1 MNVIAVGSGS
11 TTISGIGTENG
22 AKGINMTAFRNT
34 LGSLAIALATL
45 WFDACPASEL
55 EAGSATPSTDEA
67 MSGATQPAGSKT
79 STGDVLEEVTVTATR
94 RSESQ
99 LDVPMTMSVI
109 GAAALQAQE
118 IKTFNDFATEV
129 PNLSFN
135 YGTPNGGWGGNTD
148 DRGVSIRGIQGG
160 DTTGFYIDDLPI
172 PTSMTPR
179 VLDLERIEVLKGP
192 QGTLYGA
199 RSMGGT
205 VRMITGEPDLS
216 NFSGFALAQG
226 TSIDGGGNGYETY
239 GILNVPIINDTLAI
253 RLTPYRGQ
261 DGGYINRVW
270 PTTPGSTVLD
280 EDKNTAETEYEGVMT
295 SLLWKPT
302 NELRI
307 RPTLIYQLST
317 TNGLPLGDYSAEN
330 LTNFRNFDI
339 AEGITDR
346 FSIEGITIDYT
357 SPIGTITSA
366 TDYLNRRTDD
376 REDVSEFT
384 AYAFG
389 TPLLA
394 SPINQATTTH
404 IFNQELRFVSNWEF
418 PVQLTAGVFY
428 NSQTGSLDNRQ
439 PIAAFLPIFGTD
451 MAEAVHNRTSA
462 EERALFGELTY
473 KFTSEWS
480 ATLGMRYSQ
489 DRSDATLYA
498 WGVAFGPPTEAQAVI
513 TPTSER
519 DDVFTPKF
527 LLKYEPNS
535 NLNIYADAAKGFR
548 PGSGEV
554 APPLALCASQ
564 YQDFH
569 LTPAEVSSYRPDSLW
584 SYELGAKMRTDDRR
598 FSINPAVYW
607 IDWTDVRQFLPL
619 SCGFAAIL
627 NSGKAR
633 SRGAEFDFSAVPIEH
648 LTLNG
653 GIGYDDA
660 KIVEPG
666 QFVPYPAA
674 GSPIQQVA
682 PWTGNF
688 SAQYDLWIASN
699 VKMSMRGDYSYTDH
713 SYSETTSPQFPLV
726 RPSYSLVNLRTALDV
741 KSSEFALFVKNVGDT
756 HPNYGEQYSIA
767 GFVPGR
773 LRWTTGVPRTYGI
786 EFSQKF

>member
-1 MNVIAVGSGS
+1 MS
-11 TTISGIGTENG
+11 
-22 AKGINMTAFRNT
+22 AFRST
-34 LGSLAIALATL
+34 LGSLTMALAAL
-45 WFDACPASEL
+45 WFGACPASEL
-55 EAGSATPSTDEA
+55 ETGHSTASTEQSTPGA
-67 MSGATQPAGSKT
+67 MQPAGSKV
-79 STGDVLEEVTVTATR
+79 STDDGLEELTVTATR

-99 LDVPMTMSVI
+99 LDVPLTMTVI
-109 GAAALQAQE
+109 GAAVLEAQE

-135 YGTPNGGWGGNTD
+135 YGTPNGGFGGNTD

-179 VLDLERIEVLKGP
+179 VLDLQRIEVLMGP

-205 VRMITGEPDLS
+205 VRMITGAPDLS
-216 NFSGFALAQG
+216 DFSGFVLAQG
-226 TSIDGGGNGYETY
+226 TSIDGGGNGYEGY

-253 RLTPYRGQ
+253 RVTPYRGQ
-261 DGGYINRVW
+261 DGGYVNRVW
-270 PTTPGSTVLD
+270 PATPGSTVLD
-280 EDKNTAETEYEGVMT
+280 EDKNTAETEYEGVVT
-295 SLLWKPT
+295 SLLWKP
-302 NELRI
+302 EDGLSI
-307 RPTLIYQLST
+307 RPTLMYQSST
-317 TNGLPLGDYSAEN
+317 TNGLPLGDYSADN
-330 LTNFRNFDI
+330 LINFRHFDI
-339 AEGITDR
+339 PEGVTEQ
-346 FSIEGITIDYT
+346 FSIEGVTIDY
-357 SPIGTITSA
+357 SMPIGTITSA

-389 TPLLA
+389 TPLLP
-394 SPINQATTTH
+394 SPINQATTMH
-404 IFNQELRFVSNWEF
+404 IFNEELRFVSTWQS
-418 PVQLTAGVFY
+418 PLQLTAGLFY
-428 NSQTGSLDNRQ
+428 NSQTSSLDYRQ
-439 PIAAFLPIFGTD
+439 PIAGFVPIFGTD
-451 MAEAVHNRTSA
+451 MAAANHNRSVA

-473 KFTSEWS
+473 KFTSQWS
-480 ATLGMRYSQ
+480 ATLGGRYSQ
-489 DRSDATLYA
+489 DRSDATLDA
-498 WGVAFGPPTEAQAVI
+498 WGVAFGPPTEAQALVI
-513 TPTSER
+513 PTSER

-527 LLKYEPNS
+527 LVKFEPNS

-548 PGSGEV
+548 PGSGEA

-564 YQDFH
+564 YAAFH
-569 LTPAEVSSYRPDSLW
+569 LTPEEVQSYKPDSLW
-584 SYELGAKMRTDDRR
+584 SYELGAKARTDDRR
-598 FSINPAVYW
+598 FSLNPAVFW
-607 IDWTDVRQFLPL
+607 IDWTNVRQFLPL

-633 SRGAEFDFSAVPIEH
+633 SRGAELDFSAVPIEH

-660 KIVEPG
+660 RIVEPG
-666 QFVPYPAA
+666 QLVPYPAA

-688 SAQYDLWIASN
+688 SAQYDMWIASN
-699 VKMSMRGDYSYTDH
+699 MKVATRGDYSYTDH
-713 SYSETTSPQFPLV
+713 SYSATTSPQFPLV
-726 RPSYSLVNLRTALDV
+726 RPSYSLLNLRTALDV
-741 KSSEFALFVKNVGDT
+741 KSSEFALFVKNAGDA

-773 LRWTTGVPRTYGI
+773 LRWTTGVPRTYGV